1 MAERLTYCLCGQPY
15 DPERFMIQCDSCRDW
30 YHGSCIDLEEYVAVD
45 LDKYHCPRC
54 FPFCGSSILKKRTNR
69 HRNNI
74 YELSAETRP
83 VQSGTP
89 VFIEELRSRHF
100 PGADDITLKMT
111 GQQLTLQYLQRTGF
125 NDPILIPQKEGLGM
139 TVPPETFSVSD
150 VEYYVGSE
158 RKVDVIEVTN
168 QTGIRMKLGEF
179 VRYFKKPKRTKVLNL
194 ISLEFTDTPLS
205 SLVEAPYIARK
216 LDWLNHVW
224 PTDVGED
231 ETLTRPQV
239 EKYCLV
245 SVCDSYTDFHVDFGG
260 TSVWYH
266 LLWGEKTFFLIKPTC
281 ANLSLYQRW
290 TSSSTQSETFFGDQV
305 DMCYKFTLKKGQTL
319 LIPTGWI
326 HAVFTPVDSLV
337 FGGNF
342 LHSLNIQL
350 QLQVHE
356 IEVNMKM
363 AKKFLYPSFQKVNWF
378 AARSL
383 LGELKRVND
392 SGNKCPSY
400 LLSGLKALVLAL
412 KQWNQDKDINKHVKE
427 EIPKDIDPYKLLKD
441 LNKEIRHAERFIN
454 SLNPPK
460 PERES
465 KRKKRKPANE
475 DFVDITQSFAFRG
488 FDEFIEKRILKSNV
502 KSPAKKRDQVQQ
514 IKEKPKSPI
523 KLTLTKPSVLSS
535 EPGAA
540 VNYTVSQ
547 KIKKINPTVI
557 NGNQDSLR
565 KPWSVSLDS
574 SLHLKIKSKVKR
586 TKITSSLPSKEK
598 AVVRKKLESVPERN
612 MANYSIYDFHDDSD
626 GDSLMIDE
634 NPGKIRRQGTID
646 SFTSNKHKSPNFFV
660 VNGDS
665 EHVPELEVAGEVD
678 VVSDTPKNGI
688 EELLKASVFTS
699 ETVEDDSAEV
709 ETEEEEEEAEID
721 IISNSSSQGASN
733 VGENS
738 HATASSAATRDAIAG
753 MLSFSQGVDG
763 KPKGPPYDSSAAK
776 SKENAHV
783 EYATDDE
790 EDQISNV
797 HQDDDF
803 IYPTLDLSDDEDD
816 NIRARFA
823 NKKLD
828 EAWSPRARVGPV
840 TPKTNRPVREGK
852 KRTAVE
858 KGLEAAAAKR
868 ANLPT
873 PKRQYLKKKI
883 KKSMETKMQSTEQPS
898 KPPIPK
904 SPKKPKK
911 GMATAKQRLGKIL
924 KIHKMLSP

>member
-1 MAERLTYCLCGQPY
+1 MELVEFYSSLKAVDKYETHVIR
-15 DPERFMIQCDSCRDW
+15 
-30 YHGSCIDLEEYVAVD
+30 SCIDLEEYMAVD

-54 FPFCGSSILKKRTNR
+54 TPFCGPSVQKKRTNR

-74 YELSAETRP
+74 YELNADNKP

-100 PGADDITLKMT
+100 PSADDITLKMH
-111 GQQLTLQYLQRTGF
+111 GQQLTVQYLQRTGF
-125 NDPILIPQKEGLGM
+125 NDPILIPHREGLGM
-139 TVPPETFSVSD
+139 TVPADTFSVSD

-179 VRYFKKPKRTKVLNL
+179 VKYFKKPKRTKVLNL
-194 ISLEFTDTPLS
+194 ISLEFTGTPLS

-216 LDWLNHVW
+216 LDWLNQVW
-224 PTDVGED
+224 PADPGDD
-231 ETLTRPQV
+231 ENLIRPQV
-239 EKYCLV
+239 EKYCLM
-245 SVCDSYTDFHVDFGG
+245 SVKDSYTDFHVDFGG

-266 LLWGEKTFFLIKPTC
+266 LLWGEKIFYLIKPTP

-305 DMCYKFTLKKGQTL
+305 DMCYKFTLRQGQTL
-319 LIPTGWI
+319 IIPTGWI
-326 HAVFTPVDSLV
+326 HAVLTPLDSLV

-342 LHSLNIQL
+342 LHSLNIPM
-350 QLQVHE
+350 QLQVYE
-356 IEVNMKM
+356 IEHTMRM
-363 AKKFLYPSFQKVNWF
+363 AKKYLYPSFQKVNWF
-378 AARSL
+378 AARGL

-392 SGNKCPSY
+392 SGSKCPSY
-400 LLSGLKALVLAL
+400 LLTGLKALVLAL
-412 KQWNQDKDINKHVKE
+412 KQWSQDKDLSKHVKE
-427 EIPKDIDPYKLLKD
+427 DIPLAIDAHKLLKE

-475 DFVDITQSFAFRG
+475 DFVDITQSIALTG
-488 FDEFIEKRILKSNV
+488 FDEFIDKGLLKSNL
-502 KSPAKKRDQVQQ
+502 KSPVKKKEPIQLV
-514 IKEKPKSPI
+514 KEKPKSPI
-523 KLTLTKPSVLSS
+523 KLTLTKPPLSHHS
-535 EPGAA
+535 PGAA
-540 VNYTVSQ
+540 ISYTVTP
-547 KIKKINPTVI
+547 KIKKPENVTLSEIP
-557 NGNQDSLR
+557 DSLG

-574 SLHLKIKSKVKR
+574 NLHLKIKTKVKR
-586 TKITSSLPSKEK
+586 PKITSSLAPKEK
-598 AVVRKKLESVPERN
+598 EKNMARKKLENVPERSP
-612 MANYSIYDFHDDSD
+612 ANYSIYDFHDDSD

-634 NPGKIRRQGTID
+634 NPGKIRRQTQVD
-646 SFTSNKHKSPNFFV
+646 SFSSSKQKSPHFFV
-660 VNGDS
+660 VNGES
-665 EHVPELEVAGEVD
+665 EHVPEMEVAGEVD
-678 VVSDTPKNGI
+678 VVSDIPKNGI
-688 EELLKASVFTS
+688 EELLKASVLTS
-699 ETVEDDSAEV
+699 VSTKDHSVEEES
-709 ETEEEEEEAEID
+709 EEEEQEIE
-721 IISNSSSQGASN
+721 IISSSSSQEAGII
-733 VGENS
+733 GDNS
-738 HATASSAATRDAIAG
+738 HSVVNSAATRDAIAG
-753 MLSFSQGVDG
+753 MLSFSRALDA
-763 KPKGPPYDSSAAK
+763 KPKAPSYDSSPAK
-776 SKENAHV
+776 SKKEVRV
-783 EYATDDE
+783 ESSSDEDE
-790 EDQISNV
+790 EQINNV

-816 NIRARFA
+816 IIRARIVS
-823 NKKLD
+823 KKMD

-840 TPKTNRPVREGK
+840 MPKTNRPVREGK

-883 KKSMETKMQSTEQPS
+883 KKVVESKTASS
-898 KPPIPK
+898 DSLIKPPITK
-904 SPKKPKK
+904 APKKPKK